1 MEFIRG
7 GIIEKMFREIDI
19 KKFHATSY
27 FSEVYFNCSM
37 DWSDLE
43 YLLGDF
49 LMRENQK
56 IVDAFKNEVEILY
69 MYAVD
74 GVMSEK
80 DIAGILTGR
89 GISNQKAE
97 SVINLFY
104 KRVEKLR
111 FRNICYFY
119 NCRFGCHISLFDLE
133 NRIENFLMWE
143 NIMTLERE
151 IDMIYKLND
160 FNIMREVERIEK
172 CIDTF
177 YKEGDNERVN
187 AFRKEIE
194 AVCTRMYNPEL
205 MKKIAHMLGGDLRVP
220 LNKAVSVIKLLV
232 IVNNCVGITL
242 KYY

>member
-1 MEFIRG
+1 
-7 GIIEKMFREIDI
+7 MFREIDI

-119 NCRFGCHISLFDLE
+119 NCRFGCHISL
-133 NRIENFLMWE
+133 
-143 NIMTLERE
+143 
-151 IDMIYKLND
+151 ND

-220 LNKAVSVIKLLV
+220 LNKAVSVIKLLYDKC
-232 IVNNCVGITL
+232 IKVNMKQCGIL
-242 KYY
+242 L

>member
-74 GVMSEK
+74 GVMTE
-80 DIAGILTGR
+80 R
-89 GISNQKAE
+89 
-97 SVINLFY
+97 
-104 KRVEKLR
+104 
-111 FRNICYFY
+111 
-119 NCRFGCHISLFDLE
+119 ISLVYSQAE
-133 NRIENFLMWE
+133 EYQIKRQ
-143 NIMTLERE
+143 
-151 IDMIYKLND
+151 
-160 FNIMREVERIEK
+160 
-172 CIDTF
+172 
-177 YKEGDNERVN
+177 RV
-187 AFRKEIE
+187 
-194 AVCTRMYNPEL
+194 
-205 MKKIAHMLGGDLRVP
+205 
-220 LNKAVSVIKLLV
+220 S
-232 IVNNCVGITL
+232 
-242 KYY
+242 